1 MREPPSEFD
10 NLPEMSGAHVAGDVR
25 EAHDAGQPVTPHR
38 RRRATGVP
46 WVLRVYRLAMWA
58 YPSAF
63 RRRYGD
69 EMWRVARDAD
79 AEARMAGDVV
89 VVALWLRIAAD
100 LAHNASA
107 ERISLMRPT
116 VVLAAVMTGVAG
128 VIAVLASL
136 NLYLLEDGNPLTSA
150 AYRASSLLGAS
161 YDVAYLS
168 ALVAGVG
175 VCAIVVY
182 AVVGPSRAATV
193 SLGTLA
199 VFVAFAGFGGLLVR
213 APLTFAALG
222 FGFACLTL
230 ASFFVGRRVA
240 TRLRRRSGARAA
252 VIGACVG
259 CGGALLVN
267 TVALTLHTLA
277 LNPISHPLYMQ
288 GQIPGTHLNA
298 LLIGLALALLTLAL
312 YALSLLA
319 ALRPRA

>member
-1 MREPPSEFD
+1 MNQPPSEFD
-10 NLPEMSGAHVAGDVR
+10 ATPGVR
-25 EAHDAGQPVTPHR
+25 GIPDASEASPRAVSRPT
-38 RRRATGVP
+38 RRAVGVP
-46 WVLRVYRLAMWA
+46 WVLRVYRLALWA

-63 RRRYGD
+63 RRAYGD

-79 AEARMAGDVV
+79 AAARVV
-89 VVALWLRIAAD
+89 GGATVAALWLRMAAD

-107 ERISLMRPT
+107 ERITVMRPS

-161 YDVAYLS
+161 YDAAYLS
-168 ALVAGVG
+168 ALVAGLG

-182 AVVGPSRAATV
+182 AVVGPTRAAT
-193 SLGTLA
+193 LGLGALA
-199 VFVAFAGFGGLLVR
+199 VVVVFGGFGGLLVR
-213 APLTFAALG
+213 APLTFVALL

-230 ASFFVGRRVA
+230 ASFFTGRWVA
-240 TRLRRRSGARAA
+240 MRLRSRSGSRTAA

-259 CGGALLVN
+259 LSGALLLN
-267 TVALTLHTLA
+267 TVALMLHTLA
-277 LNPISHPLYMQ
+277 LNPVSHPLYMQ

-298 LLIGLALALLTLAL
+298 LLIGLALALFALAL